1 MKDLK
6 HTGSRTD
13 ALAGKDAEEDMARR
27 MRITQLKAQVERS
40 DYVVDP
46 HVVAEALL
54 RHTDA
59 RRSLAGALGLIP
71 RGARIPSPHGALK
84 HPGS

>member
-1 MKDLK
+1 MDLK
-6 HTGSRTD
+6 HTGFGSD
-13 ALAGKDAEEDMARR
+13 AQPGKDAGTSMARH
-27 MRITQLKAQVERS
+27 MRINQLKEQVQRS

-54 RHTDA
+54 RHTDV
-59 RRSLAGALGLIP
+59 RRSLAAALGLSP
-71 RGARIPSPHGALK
+71 LGARIPSPGGALK

>member
-1 MKDLK
+1 
-6 HTGSRTD
+6 
-13 ALAGKDAEEDMARR
+13 MARQ
-27 MRITQLKAQVERS
+27 MRITELKALVQRS

-59 RRSLAGALGLIP
+59 RRSLAGAIGITP
-71 RGARIPSPHGALK
+71 RGARTPSARGALK

>member
-1 MKDLK
+1 MNLK
-6 HTGSRTD
+6 HTGSQTD
-13 ALAGKDAEEDMARR
+13 AEAGKDADDGMARR
-27 MRITQLKAQVERS
+27 MRINQLKAQVERS

-54 RHTDA
+54 RHTDV
-59 RRSLAGALGLIP
+59 RRSLAGALGLTP
-71 RGARIPSPHGALK
+71 RGARIPSPHAVLK